1 MRTVLVRRAVLT
13 ASAVSLT
20 LLATACGSGKAGGA
34 EADFKNAARASAT
47 RPSAA
52 PSSGAAAGPKGKTAG
67 ELRPLLVTEADLPEH
82 RLERVEDSAAQDDP
96 IETDKA
102 PCKPLAQAE
111 GMQPIGVSAGVARV
125 VASGRPR
132 AATEGAGAE
141 GKADAVADA
150 VRTTATSVALVS
162 YDGKGAEEAIG
173 AVKAGVE
180 ACAGG
185 FSVTQTGERTAI
197 ESVKADT
204 ALPGGDEAVSF
215 VTVMD
220 LGDGDRNVTR
230 VVVLRKGNTLA
241 TFTALS
247 LTGEAEQ
254 PKAVVDAQA
263 KKL

>member
-13 ASAVSLT
+13 ASAVSLA
-20 LLATACGSGKAGGA
+20 LLATACGSAKAGDATFKAGA
-34 EADFKNAARASAT
+34 E
-47 RPSAA
+47 PSAA
-52 PSSGAAAGPKGKTAG
+52 RSSAVASSAAPAGPRGRTAD
-67 ELRPLLVTEADLPEH
+67 ELGRLLVTEADLPDH
-82 RLERVEDSAAQDDP
+82 RLEPVADSAAQDDP

-111 GMQPIGVSAGVARV
+111 GMQSIGASAGVARV
-125 VASGRPR
+125 VASGKPR
-132 AATEGAGAE
+132 AAAQGAGPQE
-141 GKADAVADA
+141 KADAAVAA
-150 VRTTATSVALVS
+150 LKTTATSVALVS
-162 YDGKGAEEAIG
+162 YDGKGAEEAFG

-185 FSVTQTGERTAI
+185 FSVTQAGERTAI

-204 ALPGGDEAVSF
+204 GLPAGDETVSF

-220 LGDGDRNVTR
+220 LGDGDKNVTH
-230 VVVLRKGNTLA
+230 VVVLRKGSTLA

-247 LTGEAEQ
+247 LSGDAEQ